1 MRPNHTCL
9 MAGFSFSMRPPYHLA
24 ETVSEAIFTAHI
36 WILMSKVEGQMRG
49 VQKGD
54 IMGQVS
60 FISGVFGLAA

>member
-1 MRPNHTCL
+1 
-9 MAGFSFSMRPPYHLA
+9 MRPPYHLA